1 VTESTELLEVVAFV
15 FSIPIS
21 NAYAEKVFSH
31 MEDVWSD
38 KRNRLS
44 VAMVK
49 SELQVRLNFKLSCTE
64 FKTFIEEQKPLIAA
78 AKGNTKYRWKT

>member
-1 VTESTELLEVVAFV
+1 LLKVVAFV
-15 FSIPIS
+15 FSIPVS
-21 NAYAEKVFSH
+21 NAFAERVFSH
-31 MEDVWSD
+31 MEDVWAN

-44 VAMVK
+44 IAMVK

-78 AKGNTKYRWKT
+78 AKRNAKYRWKTR